1 VRSAVKAACD
11 LRKAWKHWKNRNF
24 SGERSRYPCWI

>member
-1 VRSAVKAACD
+1 VSPLVRSAVKVACD

-24 SGERSRYPCWI
+24 SGEL